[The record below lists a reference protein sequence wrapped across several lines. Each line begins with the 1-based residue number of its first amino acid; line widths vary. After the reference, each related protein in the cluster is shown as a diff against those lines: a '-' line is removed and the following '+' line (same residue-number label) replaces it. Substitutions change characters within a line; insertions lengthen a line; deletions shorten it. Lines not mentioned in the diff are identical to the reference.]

1 MRVPE
6 RNREG
11 QAAQRR
17 NWAGQSELTKQKQHQ
32 RIGGGGEGDRPRA
45 VGSRSLDKQIWKSGI
60 HVWRMCVNGQI
71 ADHWNKTVRS
81 QES

>member
-6 RNREG
+6 RNRDRQLRGEIG
-11 QAAQRR
+11 LASQNSPSR
-17 NWAGQSELTKQKQHQ
+17 NSIKEL
-32 RIGGGGEGDRPRA
+32 GGGGVDRPRA
-45 VGSRSLDKQIWKSGI
+45 VGSRSLDIQIWKSGI

-71 ADHWNKTVRS
+71 ADHCNKTVRS

>member
-32 RIGGGGEGDRPRA
+32 RIGGGGGGRQA
-45 VGSRSLDKQIWKSGI
+45 QGSWLKESGQTDLE
-60 HVWRMCVNGQI
+60 VRDTCVENVCEW
-71 ADHWNKTVRS
+71 ANC
-81 QES
+81 